1 MTEPEKDKKTGEAH
15 DIHGSPKPGDTR
27 GAKIGDQGGDY
38 YRTDKIDSDK
48 ETDVSEIKEHA
59 DHETNDEA
67 AIGLTEEKKETRS
80 KGVGFEEESDART
93 HGLIST
99 TL

>member
-1 MTEPEKDKKTGEAH
+1 MTEPERDKKTGEAH

-38 YRTDKIDSDK
+38 YRTDKIDSEK
-48 ETDVSEIKEHA
+48 KTDLSEIKEHA

-67 AIGLTEEKKETRS
+67 AVGLSEDRKESRS
-80 KGVGFEEESDART
+80 KGVGLEEESDART
-93 HGLIST
+93 HGLVST
-99 TL
+99 NL